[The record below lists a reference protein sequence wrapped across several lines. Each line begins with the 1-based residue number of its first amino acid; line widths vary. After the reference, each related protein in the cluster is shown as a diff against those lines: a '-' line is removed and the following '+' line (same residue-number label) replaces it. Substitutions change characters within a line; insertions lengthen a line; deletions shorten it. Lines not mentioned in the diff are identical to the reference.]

1 MKIILSRKIQFILAC
16 LLIMTFNAC
25 SLITVERIDD
35 QSRSEPTVVHIEAT
49 LIAQESEIGQ
59 QAEMLQAMATQI
71 ASLSTQNALQGTQIS
86 HLAIRG
92 PSPSTLVYDPTST
105 PPMLVVGLIEIEDG
119 KCCVGGTAGEEIE
132 IRVQLTAIGLEA
144 PVTQMRIV
152 TGGYVNVDQDL
163 SLIDWEPYVEQ
174 RSFTYQIPLNWT
186 GFYVRVQYRD
196 ELGNLSP
203 IYNDDISVEGMPAL
217 TPSPGR

>member
-1 MKIILSRKIQFILAC
+1 MNIFSRKIQFMLAC
-16 LLIMTFNAC
+16 LLIVTINAC

-35 QSRSEPTVVHIEAT
+35 QPRSQSTVAHIEST
-49 LIAQESEIGQ
+49 LAAHKAEIDQ

-71 ASLSTQNALQGTQIS
+71 ASLSTQNALQGTQIA
-86 HLAIRG
+86 HLATRG
-92 PSPSTLVYDPTST
+92 PSPSTLVDDPTPT
-105 PPMLVVGLIEIEDG
+105 PPMLVVGTIEIEDG

-132 IRVQLTAIGLEA
+132 IRVQFTAIGLES
-144 PVTQMRIV
+144 PVTQMRV
-152 TGGYVNVDQDL
+152 ATGGYANVDQDL
-163 SLIDWEPYVEQ
+163 SSIDWETYVKQ
-174 RSFTYQIPLNWT
+174 RSFTYRIPLNWT

-203 IYNDDISVEGMPAL
+203 IYTDDVSVEGLPPL